1 MKGCTNFGSYPILST
16 SNTQNGFPKLVV
28 ELSINGTSYFYPIQM
43 YCPMHNVAYE
53 ISRITLKSLG
63 SAYSNFYEIK
73 VGADVEMSVADWDE
87 TEISNINVGY
97 TDDTGTAIY

>member
-1 MKGCTNFGSYPILST
+1 
-16 SNTQNGFPKLVV
+16 
-28 ELSINGTSYFYPIQM
+28 M

-73 VGADVEMSVADWDE
+73 VGAEVEMSVADWDE
-87 TEISNINVGY
+87 TEINNITVGY

>member
-1 MKGCTNFGSYPILST
+1 MKGCTNNGSYPILST
-16 SNTQNGFPKLVV
+16 SNNQNGFPKLVV

-73 VGADVEMSVADWDE
+73 VGAEVEMAVADWDE